1 MDRTTKLSLKFI
13 NDWLEQ
19 HPVQED
25 DRDYSKYDPLTRIF
39 IDPVGVEREK
49 YNIELNRI
57 NVQLAKE
64 ERLDNV
70 YLDMAEALS
79 KLSYAERAKVGCLI
93 VNEGGQI
100 VSQGYNGT
108 PSGFDNCC
116 EDVMTDGDNAHMITK
131 HEVLHA
137 ESNAISKCAK
147 WGGSTD
153 GATLY
158 VTMSPC
164 FECAKLIIQAGIKRV
179 VYKELYR
186 DCSGIDLLDRA
197 GIEVNRYENRKQVI
211 E

>member
-1 MDRTTKLSLKFI
+1 MTQDDIKAMAFI
-13 NDWLEQ
+13 ESALRSNEKDE
-19 HPVQED
+19 
-25 DRDYSKYDPLTRIF
+25 SKMKNF
-39 IDPVGVEREK
+39 S
-49 YNIELNRI
+49 ELN
-57 NVQLAKE
+57 QLNYLAFQLDVFKKKLAHE

-70 YLDMAEALS
+70 YLNMAEALAQ
-79 KLSYAERAKVGCLI
+79 LSHAERAKVGCLI

-116 EDVMTDGDNAHMITK
+116 EEEEDPGHLVTK

-186 DCSGIDLLDRA
+186 DASGIELLNKA
-197 GIEVNRYENRKQVI
+197 NIEVNHYVNGCQAKDIASSCCTRNLL
-211 E
+211 

>member
-1 MDRTTKLSLKFI
+1 MNKQTIQELKYI
-13 NDWLEQ
+13 KKWLAEHQ
-19 HPVQED
+19 VECN
-25 DRDYSKYDPLTRIF
+25 RDYSKFDELTQFFINPL
-39 IDPVGVEREK
+39 GVTADK
-49 YNIELNRI
+49 YKMRLGEIQE
-57 NVQLAKE
+57 QLAKE
-64 ERLDNV
+64 ERLDNA

-79 KLSYAERAKVGCLI
+79 NLSYAKRAKVGCLI
-93 VNEGGQI
+93 VKNGQI

-108 PSGFDNCC
+108 PTGFDNCC
-116 EDVMTDGDNAHMITK
+116 EEDDVTK

-164 FECAKLIIQAGIKRV
+164 FECAKLIIQAGIQRV
-179 VYKELYR
+179 VFKTLYR
-186 DCSGIDLLDRA
+186 DASGIELLQKA
-197 GIEVNRYENRKQVI
+197 GIEVNKYENREQVYDD

>member
-1 MDRTTKLSLKFI
+1 MDKHVISELKYI
-13 NDWLEQ
+13 KNWLEENKDFISYES
-19 HPVQED
+19 V
-25 DRDYSKYDPLTRIF
+25 DPITRIF
-39 IDPVGVEREK
+39 INPRGMTGDRYKFRLEE
-49 YNIELNRI
+49 I
-57 NVQLAKE
+57 NECLAKE

-70 YLDMAEALS
+70 YLGMAKELS
-79 KLSYAERAKVGCLI
+79 NLSHAERAKVGCLI
-93 VNEGGQI
+93 VNSEGQI

-116 EDVMTDGDNAHMITK
+116 EEEHDGKLTTK

-164 FECAKLIIQAGIKRV
+164 YECAKLIIQAGIKRV
-179 VYKELYR
+179 VYTELYR
-186 DCSGIDLLDRA
+186 DKTGIELLEKA
-197 GIEVNRYENRKQVI
+197 GIEVNHYINGKQQL
-211 E
+211 